1 MVAGWMLVSLLLLLA
16 YTMKER
22 YSKMSFNV
30 RAAKEAR
37 LAKNGATFDF
47 DVDGDVFKI
56 PTELPVDKLEALAT
70 QDGNLRDLFAV
81 LLGTEA
87 RDKLFSHELS
97 GQDCRAIMDEYA
109 KATGASLPEGSD
121 SSSS

>member
-1 MVAGWMLVSLLLLLA
+1 MVIGWMLVSLCLLIA
-16 YTMKER
+16 YCVR
-22 YSKMSFNV
+22 DNNKMAFNV

-37 LAKNGATFDF
+37 LAKSGATFDF

-56 PTELPVDKLEALAT
+56 PTELPVDKLEELAN
-70 QDGNLRDLFAV
+70 QDGSLRDMFGV
-81 LLGTEA
+81 LLGNEA

-121 SSSS
+121 SSGT